1 VELPYAGKRNYL
13 QNGAQVVIFFAVP
26 LRTGLLLSSYDS
38 EEHRTKLQATMQIA
52 QANLATMAGEG
63 FRPGLEQIYLEHKDL
78 VFRAAYRVTGN
89 ATDAE
94 DVLQTVFLRLIRL
107 EQFPEIANLP
117 GYLHRSAVNA
127 SLDLL
132 RGRKDAQ
139 MLSLDEDTNQA
150 DAAVSDHGPHSAELR
165 DWLRHAL
172 ARLNPRWAEMF
183 VLRFIEDRSNRE
195 IAAIMK
201 TSPAVVAVVLH
212 RTRSL
217 LKKDFKGRGR

>member
-1 VELPYAGKRNYL
+1 
-13 QNGAQVVIFFAVP
+13 
-26 LRTGLLLSSYDS
+26 
-38 EEHRTKLQATMQIA
+38 MQIA
-52 QANLATMAGEG
+52 QANLAAITGET
-63 FRPGLEQIYLEHKDL
+63 FMPGLERIFLAHKEL

-94 DVLQTVFLRLIRL
+94 DVLQTVFLRLARL
-107 EQFPEIANLP
+107 ETFPEIANLA

-132 RGRKDAQ
+132 RGRKDSQ
-139 MLSLDEDTNQA
+139 TLSLDEDPDTA
-150 DAAVSDHGPHSAELR
+150 EVPAIDHGPHSAELR

-217 LKKDFKGRGR
+217 LKKDFLETRQSR

>member
-1 VELPYAGKRNYL
+1 M
-13 QNGAQVVIFFAVP
+13 
-26 LRTGLLLSSYDS
+26 
-38 EEHRTKLQATMQIA
+38 QATMQIA
-52 QANLATMAGEG
+52 HANIAAMAGEG

-89 ATDAE
+89 ASDAE
-94 DVLQTVFLRLIRL
+94 DVLQTVFLRLARL
-107 EQFPEIANLP
+107 ELFPEIANLP

-132 RGRKDAQ
+132 RGRKDSQ
-139 MLSLDEDTNQA
+139 TLSLDEDPNQA
-150 DAAVSDHGPHSAELR
+150 EVASIDHGPHSAELR

-183 VLRFIEDRSNRE
+183 VLRFIEDYSNRE
-195 IAAIMK
+195 IAGIMK

-212 RTRSL
+212 RTRAL
-217 LKKDFKGRGR
+217 LKKDFKGQKREPR